1 MNKQYSIN
9 ILAELNAYVES
20 GEAPKEIVGD
30 VETLVKKLASI
41 TFGFETAPVSAPKP
55 KSPSKDE
62 LTKEEKEKVAKDV
75 KEAVKADREE
85 ARKTK
90 SEEPKVDDPIVE
102 EVIEKPKQAE
112 RRPLADLIKEL
123 PEGDSLLVGAP
134 HSYLAS
140 MPPKLALK
148 FLAGTKISS
157 VVTADAIAKASK
169 TGVNK
174 DFANVLLKAHTLS
187 VTKVAEADDISG
199 DPKVEA
205 FVTKNADHIPF
216 GKELFELM
224 SRGGVDK
231 STVGAFKK
239 LIEIHSK

>member
-1 MNKQYSIN
+1 MRKTLLHTTLANLTALADDANTPTNAKGIINTTITDLLKIAYSDL
-9 ILAELNAYVES
+9 LAPE
-20 GEAPKEIVGD
+20 
-30 VETLVKKLASI
+30 
-41 TFGFETAPVSAPKP
+41 KP

-62 LTKEEKEKVAKDV
+62 LTKEEKEKIAKDV

-85 ARKTK
+85 ARKAKAVET
-90 SEEPKVDDPIVE
+90 KVDDSVVE
-102 EVIEKPKQAE
+102 EVIEKSKQAE
-112 RRPLADLIKEL
+112 RPLGDLIKEL

-174 DFANVLLKAHTLS
+174 DFANVLLKAHTLP
-187 VTKVAEADDISG
+187 VTKVDEADDISG

-205 FVTKNADHIPF
+205 FVSKNADRIPF

-231 STVGAFKK
+231 STMGAFKK
-239 LIEIHSK
+239 VIEIHSK

>member
-1 MNKQYSIN
+1 MNKKYSIN

-20 GEAPKEIVGD
+20 GEAPEEIIGD

-41 TFGFETAPVSAPKP
+41 TFGFETAPVSAPKA

-62 LTKEEKEKVAKDV
+62 LTKEEKEKIAKDV

-85 ARKTK
+85 ARKAKAVET
-90 SEEPKVDDPIVE
+90 KVDDSVVE
-102 EVIEKPKQAE
+102 EVIEKSKQAE
-112 RRPLADLIKEL
+112 RPLGDLIKEL

-174 DFANVLLKAHTLS
+174 DFANVLLKAHTLP
-187 VTKVAEADDISG
+187 VTKVDEADDISG

-205 FVTKNADHIPF
+205 FVSKNADRIPF

-231 STVGAFKK
+231 STMGAFKK
-239 LIEIHSK
+239 VIEIHSK